1 MAVGFSNTNKP
12 INPRG
17 NDASPKGY
25 NRASLFSGKA
35 LDFDGVNDKVDI
47 TDNNNLDFA
56 TNFSIVQYVLI
67 DSLQSSK
74 IFYSNF
80 YSSGKG
86 AATGISDTTNNIV
99 KFYTKGAGADNTLYS
114 SFALNT
120 NEWYQVIAT
129 YDGATKKIYINGQLD
144 TLVSYTDSITYTNA
158 TPRIGALSGLS
169 AQFFNGKM
177 SGVKVFNTALTAAQ
191 VADLYNN
198 PEKVVPT
205 GVDNT
210 ALKLWLP
217 MQEGAGT
224 TAYDGSGNGN
234 HGTISGATY
243 THGIGAP
250 VSQTSVMNWNKGT
263 NLFEKSE
270 QFGVSPWSSARV
282 TIANNIITAPDSQS
296 TSARALET
304 SANGFRDAFISSDT
318 FASGVPIT
326 LSCFAKGGLGRDA
339 IYLYTN
345 NGSGSGRVAKFNI
358 NTGAYIG
365 NASSSGCSAWDS
377 YTSKDYGNGWFR
389 FSATINSN
397 TATTSR
403 FYNLGISD
411 NTNDAIAGYNGDVS
425 KGIYF
430 WGASLEQA
438 SSVGPY
444 VRTGATAQT
453 SPVLLPQGLTSG
465 RDITGVNL
473 FENVRKQG
481 ALNLDGNS
489 WAEVHDNASVDVQS
503 FTLECWVNLEF
514 TGTYQEFLSK
524 GDSSSDRTFELYLN
538 NTQNQFG
545 VLINTGGFSF
555 ATQTI
560 NEGEW
565 YHVVATYDSSND
577 AVKGYVDSVEKLS
590 TTGSVNPNNT
600 DGDVV
605 IGAWYDKSALKT
617 NGQIA
622 QPRIYNRALTAA
634 EVLQNYN
641 SGKNTYK

>member
-86 AATGISDTTNNIV
+86 AIATGISDTTNNIV

-243 THGIGAP
+243 TF
-250 VSQTSVMNWNKGT
+250 T
-263 NLFEKSE
+263 E
-270 QFGVSPWSSARV
+270 SAH
-282 TIANNIITAPDSQS
+282 P
-296 TSARALET
+296 
-304 SANGFRDAFISSDT
+304 
-318 FASGVPIT
+318 
-326 LSCFAKGGLGRDA
+326 
-339 IYLYTN
+339 
-345 NGSGSGRVAKFNI
+345 
-358 NTGAYIG
+358 
-365 NASSSGCSAWDS
+365 
-377 YTSKDYGNGWFR
+377 
-389 FSATINSN
+389 
-397 TATTSR
+397 
-403 FYNLGISD
+403 
-411 NTNDAIAGYNGDVS
+411 
-425 KGIYF
+425 
-430 WGASLEQA
+430 
-438 SSVGPY
+438 
-444 VRTGATAQT
+444 
-453 SPVLLPQGLTSG
+453 
-465 RDITGVNL
+465 
-473 FENVRKQG
+473 
-481 ALNLDGNS
+481 
-489 WAEVHDNASVDVQS
+489 
-503 FTLECWVNLEF
+503 
-514 TGTYQEFLSK
+514 
-524 GDSSSDRTFELYLN
+524 
-538 NTQNQFG
+538 
-545 VLINTGGFSF
+545 
-555 ATQTI
+555 
-560 NEGEW
+560 
-565 YHVVATYDSSND
+565 
-577 AVKGYVDSVEKLS
+577 
-590 TTGSVNPNNT
+590 
-600 DGDVV
+600 
-605 IGAWYDKSALKT
+605 
-617 NGQIA
+617 
-622 QPRIYNRALTAA
+622 
-634 EVLQNYN
+634 
-641 SGKNTYK
+641 